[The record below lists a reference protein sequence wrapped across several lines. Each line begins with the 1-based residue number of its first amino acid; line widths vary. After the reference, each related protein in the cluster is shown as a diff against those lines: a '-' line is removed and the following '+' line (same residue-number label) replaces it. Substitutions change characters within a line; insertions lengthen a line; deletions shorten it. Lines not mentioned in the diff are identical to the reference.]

1 MRVTNRPN
9 SVGAADLAA
18 FRMATGLIALHV
30 VVDNFLRPEPGTSA
44 ADHLVSGLI
53 PLACL
58 LVAAVA
64 YPRLRPGL
72 RAILCTGMGLF
83 GITAGVEGW
92 YYATQVGPS
101 RDDYTGIIASV
112 AGLALL
118 VIAGITLWRS
128 RRLDD
133 PLWRRYGRRG
143 LTTVITLVVL
153 LEVAY
158 PLAVAYGGTHLARP
172 APPVAELGLPHEE
185 VDIQTSDGVTIK
197 GWYVPSRNRAA
208 VITYPARHSAQRHA
222 QFLARHGYG
231 VLLVDRRGQ
240 GGSEGDPNSY
250 GWDEH
255 QDIAAAIG
263 FLRERPEIDPDRIGG
278 IGFSVGGEV
287 LLETAASASELRA
300 VVSEGAGF
308 RSIREFRHIAASR
321 WFIVPLVLFATLGT
335 AVFSNGLPPPDLA
348 DIIGRIA
355 PRPVLL
361 IYAENGVG
369 GEELNQVFHQAAEG
383 TAELWRVPGSSHLGG
398 IDAQPEEYERR
409 VIAFFNRALLDVPQ

>member
-1 MRVTNRPN
+1 MSGTTRPN
-9 SVGAADLAA
+9 SFGTADLAA
-18 FRMATGLIALHV
+18 FLIATGLITLHV
-30 VVDNFLRPEPGTSA
+30 IDDNFLQPEPGMSA
-44 ADHLVSGLI
+44 ADHPVSGLV

-58 LVAAVA
+58 LIAAAA

-72 RAILCTGMGLF
+72 RAILCTVVGLF
-83 GITAGVEGW
+83 GITTGVEGW
-92 YYATQVGPS
+92 YYAIQVGPS
-101 RDDYTGIIASV
+101 RDDYTGIIASL

-133 PLWRRYGRRG
+133 PLWRRYLRRG
-143 LTTVITLVVL
+143 LTTVITLMVL

-197 GWYVPSRNRAA
+197 GWYVPSQNRAA
-208 VITYPARHSAQRHA
+208 VITYPGRHSAQRHA

-231 VLLVDRRGQ
+231 VLLLDRRGQ

-255 QDIAAAIG
+255 HDVAAAIA
-263 FLRERPEIDPDRIGG
+263 FLRDRSEIDPDRIGG

-287 LLETAASASELRA
+287 LLETAAWTPELRA

-308 RSIREFRHIAASR
+308 RSIREFRHIAPSR
-321 WFIVPLVLFATLGT
+321 WFIVPLVSFATLGT
-335 AVFSNGLPPPDLA
+335 AVFSNGLPPPDLT
-348 DIIGRIA
+348 DIVGRIT
-355 PRPVLL
+355 PRPILL

-369 GEELNQVFHQAAEG
+369 GEELNQVFHEAAG
-383 TAELWRVPGSSHLGG
+383 ITADLWRVPGSSHLGG

-409 VIAFFNRALLDVPQ
+409 VTDFFDRALLAGPR

>member
-53 PLACL
+53 ACL
-58 LVAAVA
+58 SVVAAVG

-83 GITAGVEGW
+83 GITAGGEGW

-118 VIAGITLWRS
+118 VIAGVTLWRS

-185 VDIQTSDGVTIK
+185 VDILTSDGVTIK

-222 QFLARHGYG
+222 QFLARQGYG

-287 LLETAASASELRA
+287 LLETAASASG
-300 VVSEGAGF
+300 VAGCRF
-308 RSIREFRHIAASR
+308 
-321 WFIVPLVLFATLGT
+321 
-335 AVFSNGLPPPDLA
+335 
-348 DIIGRIA
+348 
-355 PRPVLL
+355 
-361 IYAENGVG
+361 
-369 GEELNQVFHQAAEG
+369 
-383 TAELWRVPGSSHLGG
+383 
-398 IDAQPEEYERR
+398 
-409 VIAFFNRALLDVPQ
+409 